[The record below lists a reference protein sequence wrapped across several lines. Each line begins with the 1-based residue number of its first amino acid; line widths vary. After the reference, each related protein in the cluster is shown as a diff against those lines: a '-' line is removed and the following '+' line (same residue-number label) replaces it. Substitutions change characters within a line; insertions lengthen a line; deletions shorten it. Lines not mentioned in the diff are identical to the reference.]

1 MSQSVALIMKRKI
14 LAQSLMKLVREEK
27 GINMCFKPDYADS
40 GIVIRGSGAT
50 CALIEVSESGE
61 YDMDYCLALCTRLRK
76 ETPDCKLILL
86 CPETDEEYVALT
98 VKAKRANTID
108 DFIFYDTSLEY
119 LISKLCAGFDKQ
131 KRRKFPL

>member
-1 MSQSVALIMKRKI
+1 MGGSSYVAILALIMKRKI

-27 GINMCFKPDYADS
+27 GISMCFKPDYADA

-86 CPETDEEYVALT
+86 CPETDEEYVALA
-98 VKAKRANTID
+98 VKPSGRI
-108 DFIFYDTSLEY
+108 
-119 LISKLCAGFDKQ
+119 
-131 KRRKFPL
+131 P